1 MAGGFLQEEKQYETV
16 IGLEVHVELAT
27 KTKIF
32 CGCSTAFGGE
42 ANTHTCPVCT
52 GMPGSLPVLN
62 RQVLEH
68 AVAVGIATG
77 CNITRYCKFDRKNY
91 FYPDNPQN
99 YQISQLYLPVCR
111 DGRVEI
117 ETETGKK
124 FVGIHEIHMEEDAGK
139 LIHDEWNDC
148 SLVDFN
154 RSGVPLIEIV
164 SEPDMRSADEV
175 IACLEKLRMIIQY
188 LGASDCKLQEGSMR
202 ADVNL
207 SVRKAGAKEYGTRT
221 EMKNLNS
228 FKAIKRAIEG
238 ERARQIDLLE
248 SGEKV
253 VQETRRWDDVKG
265 ESYAM
270 RNKEDAQDYRYFPDP
285 DLVPVVIDEAFLE
298 RIREK
303 QPEFREEKMVRYKEE
318 FDIPD
323 YDIEIITGSKHM
335 ADIFEATVAL
345 GSQPKKVSNWLMV
358 ETLRLLKEN
367 DMDPEDICFSPENL
381 AKLIALTDAKAVN
394 SSVAKEVFEVMFKE
408 DIDPE
413 SYVEEKGLK
422 TVNDEGALKKTV
434 EEIIAANPQS
444 VEDYRKGKEKA
455 IGFLV
460 GQTMKAMKGKADP
473 GMVNRL
479 LKELL

>member
-1 MAGGFLQEEKQYETV
+1 MAKQYETV

-42 ANTHTCPVCT
+42 PNTHTCPVCT
-52 GMPGSLPVLN
+52 GMPGSLPALN
-62 RQVLEH
+62 KQVLEY
-68 AVAVGIATG
+68 AVAVGLATN

-99 YQISQLYLPVCR
+99 YQISQLYLPICR
-111 DGRVEI
+111 DGKVEI
-117 ETETGKK
+117 ETEAGKK

-139 LIHDEWNDC
+139 LIHDEWEDC
-148 SLVDFN
+148 SLVDYN

-175 IACLEKLRMIIQY
+175 IAYLEKLRMTIQY

-207 SVRKAGAKEYGTRT
+207 SIREVGAKEFGTRT

-228 FKAIKRAIEG
+228 FKAIARAIEG
-238 ERARQIDLLE
+238 ETERQIDLIE

-253 VQETRRWDDVKG
+253 IQETRRWDDNKG

-270 RNKEDAQDYRYFPDP
+270 RSKEDAQDYRYFPDP
-285 DLVPVVIDEAFLE
+285 DLVPISLTEEYLE
-298 RIREK
+298 EIRK
-303 QPEFREEKMVRYKEE
+303 RQPEFREAKMLRYKEE
-318 FDIPD
+318 FDLPE
-323 YDIEIITGSKHM
+323 YDIDIITASKHM
-335 ADIFEATVAL
+335 ADLFEATVAL
-345 GSQPKKVSNWLMV
+345 GGQPKKVSNWLMV

-367 DMDPEDICFSPENL
+367 GLDAEDIRFSPENL
-381 AKLIALTDAKAVN
+381 SKLIRMTDAKEIN
-394 SSVAKEVFEVMFKE
+394 SSVAKEVFEAMFKE
-408 DIDPE
+408 NVDPE
-413 SYVEEKGLK
+413 AYVEEKGLK
-422 TVNDEGALKKTV
+422 TVNDEGALRKTV
-434 EEIIAANPQS
+434 EQVIAENPQS
-444 VEDYRKGKEKA
+444 VEDYRNGKEKA

-473 GMVNRL
+473 GMVNKL